1 MSTAYESSR
10 FAVQVQRI
18 ATKANRLSPVA
29 IRIREALGRGIKAG
43 ICSSLSLS
51 IHDSSTDVILN
62 FAISTPHGMVE
73 CVFDQAFKDD
83 ELVGRYRFFAVEK
96 LPGDQVLATEIW
108 AILFTEDGEV
118 TLDTSSSFDWSI
130 DLNESATIRF
140 IENFLVT
147 LHAKLQ
153 ANLPRY

>member
-1 MSTAYESSR
+1 MAYESAISIVKVLR
-10 FAVQVQRI
+10 VA
-18 ATKANRLSPVA
+18 ATAKCLSPVA
-29 IRIREALGRGIKAG
+29 IHIREALRRGIEAG

-51 IHDSSTDVILN
+51 FHDSSTDVALN

-83 ELVGRYRFFAVEK
+83 ELVGRYRFFTIEA
-96 LPGDQVLATEIW
+96 LPSDRKVASEVW
-108 AILFTEDGEV
+108 AILFTEGSEV
-118 TLDTSSSFDWSI
+118 TLDTSSSFAWSI
-130 DLNESATIRF
+130 DINESVTMKF
-140 IENFLVT
+140 VENCLVT